1 MAKKKIKAVSLEEQ
15 ETTINVDYFSKT
27 VSAFTSKKS
36 VYDKWC
42 DCLGEPTEIATE
54 KGRIVG
60 GTWRISAED
69 RNITKKI
76 FSIST
81 VVPKQ

>member
-1 MAKKKIKAVSLEEQ
+1 MAKKKIKTVSLEEQ

-27 VSAFTSKKS
+27 ISAFTSKKS

-42 DCLGEPTEIATE
+42 KDLGEPIEIATE

-60 GTWRISAED
+60 GTWRIPAED

-81 VVPKQ
+81 VVPKK